1 MAEWSVVA
9 ARDRKQCEEVPAEW
23 RPEAWM
29 QDCAC
34 RGLSWARHRTGQAR
48 YAAVGTQSGVEAA
61 CIETFLLLLLL
72 LKPFF
77 LARARALARLFSVR
91 NELWSRG
98 GPIGCSTPLCTT
110 GPVQTGL
117 SRSVKAERSQGACL
131 HDRCLDT
138 KNSSTTGKGTT
149 RRGLFDGNLYTRPRF
164 PWKRKEDDTCKISRW
179 IDREEGK
186 RNGRNGRETCF

>member
-164 PWKRKEDDTCKISRW
+164 PWKRKEDDTCK
-179 IDREEGK
+179 
-186 RNGRNGRETCF
+186 